1 MAGVDRRRF
10 LKLSLGAA
18 AGVGAVSLAGCSGS
32 SSDKI
37 ALGDSTTTTAE
48 GAAATIAPDSGATP
62 DSTAPVGPTGTFRSP
77 EVISSVNGV
86 LEATLAAVAAMV
98 PFGDGERWAYTYG
111 GSTPGPTLRARPGDL
126 LKIRVVN
133 QLDDPTN
140 LHTHGLHVS
149 PEGNSDNV
157 FVSIDPGSDFL
168 YEIQLPTDH
177 RGGTYWYHP
186 HRHGFVAGQVSGG
199 MAGMII
205 IDDNSD
211 DDPVLAAAT
220 ERVMVLSDPRIG
232 SDPSVISVSRMDR
245 MGGREGDVVTINGIA
260 QPVIEA
266 ATGTLERWR
275 LVNASS
281 SRYYRLV
288 MDGAPLV
295 LIGTDGGLMGA
306 PVGIESLLM
315 APGERAELLV
325 PVASAGPITLRSQ
338 HYDRGGAGM
347 GGGGSSSG
355 PDIDILT
362 LNASGPDAEAAVPS
376 SIAGAAIPP
385 LPTTNGTRALELSMG
400 GGGMGGGG
408 MSFMIDGRTFDPDR
422 IDNHLTLGDTE
433 EWTITNVSEMDH
445 PFHIHI
451 WQFHVVDASDK
462 SLISP
467 GLKDTVNVPA
477 GGWVKFVLDIV
488 NFPGKAVYHC
498 HILDHEDQGMM
509 GVFETAV

>member
-1 MAGVDRRRF
+1 MTGVDRRRF

-32 SSDKI
+32 SPAETTATTSSTG
-37 ALGDSTTTTAE
+37 AAGVTTTN
-48 GAAATIAPDSGATP
+48 AAGESSSPN
-62 DSTAPVGPTGTFRSP
+62 STAPVGDTGTFRSP
-77 EVISSVNGV
+77 DVISSVDGV
-86 LEATLAAVAAMV
+86 LEATLTAVAAMV

-111 GSTPGPTLRARPGDL
+111 GSTPGPTMRARPGDL
-126 LKIRVVN
+126 LRIRVVN
-133 QLDDPTN
+133 QIDNPTN

-157 FVSIDPGSDFL
+157 FVSIDPGAEFL
-168 YEIQLPTDH
+168 YEIQLPSDH

-205 IDDNSD
+205 VEDDSD
-211 DDPVLAAAT
+211 NDPVLAAAT

-232 SDPSVISVSRMDR
+232 SDSSVISVSRMDR
-245 MGGREGDVVTINGIA
+245 MGGRQGDVVTINGVA

-266 ATGTLERWR
+266 TTGTLERWR

-306 PVGIESLLM
+306 PVTIESLLM

-325 PVASAGPITLRSQ
+325 PVSTAGPITLRSQ
-338 HYDRGGAGM
+338 HYDRGGPGM
-347 GGGGSSSG
+347 GGGGSSA
-355 PDIDILT
+355 DIDIVSI
-362 LNASGPDAEAAVPS
+362 NATGPESEAVVPS
-376 SIAGAAIPP
+376 SLAGAAIPP
-385 LPTTNGTRALELSMG
+385 VPQTNGTRALELSMG

-408 MSFMIDGRTFDPDR
+408 MSFKIDGRTFDPDR
-422 IDNHLTLGDTE
+422 IDNRLTLGDTE
-433 EWTITNVSEMDH
+433 EWTVTNVSEMDH

-451 WQFHVVDASDK
+451 WQFHVIDASDK

-488 NFPGKAVYHC
+488 NYPGKAVYHC

-509 GVFETAV
+509 GVFETTA